1 LGALSVLVIGKYFQK
16 KHDKELPTD
25 ARA

>member
-1 LGALSVLVIGKYFQK
+1 LSVLVIGKYFQK